1 MSTVFSFGFKV
12 FFSAVAL
19 TSFALLDAGR
29 GDATAGYRGFTDRHM
44 THYIR
49 TSRRTITIDHGL
61 GGHVQGTV
69 RNLVHIIDRR
79 KRVVINGPC
88 QSACTLFLSLGSK
101 HVCITRRAEL
111 WFHQATYSSGRRSK
125 YWTGAMMK
133 LYPRKIRR
141 YLKRRGGLRR
151 KWIVLKGKRLRRL
164 FPHTC

>member
-1 MSTVFSFGFKV
+1 MVLNVMLFDGD
-12 FFSAVAL
+12 SAEA
-19 TSFALLDAGR
+19 F
-29 GDATAGYRGFTDRHM
+29 AGYRGFTDRHM
-44 THYIR
+44 TDYIR
-49 TSRRTITIDHGL
+49 TSRRTITIDYGL

-88 QSACTLFLSLGSK
+88 QSACTLFISLGSK
-101 HVCITRRAEL
+101 NVCITRRAEL
-111 WFHQATYSSGRRSK
+111 WFHQATYSSGRRSG

-133 LYPRKIRR
+133 LYPAKIRR
-141 YLKRRGGLRR
+141 YLKKKGGLHR